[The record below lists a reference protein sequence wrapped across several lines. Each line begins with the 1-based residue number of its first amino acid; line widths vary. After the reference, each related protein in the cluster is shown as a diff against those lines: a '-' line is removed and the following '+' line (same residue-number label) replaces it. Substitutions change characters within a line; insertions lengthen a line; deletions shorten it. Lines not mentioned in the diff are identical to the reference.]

1 MRFSEKGMSQNKSI
15 FATLRSK
22 FIVLDGPDGAGKSA
36 QSARLMKALADVG
49 VSAIACR
56 DPGGTVIGD
65 RIRSILLDHDL
76 STMDV
81 ACETMLFMASR
92 AQLLS
97 ETIRPALAA
106 GNTVVCDRYVS
117 STCAYQGA
125 AGYDPKRVIDL
136 AHLAVG
142 DCWPDAT
149 IILDLDPQAGFERIG
164 RKARHAG
171 KNRKPAAEQA
181 SLIPGATTDAM
192 EARPLEFHR
201 RVRNLF
207 LELPSYYPRPVKI
220 VDASADEDEV
230 FARIMEALASAI
242 D

>member
-1 MRFSEKGMSQNKSI
+1 MSQNEST
-15 FATLRSK
+15 FNSFRGK

-36 QSARLMKALADVG
+36 QGARLMSALAAASVP
-49 VSAIACR
+49 AIACR

-81 ACETMLFMASR
+81 TCETLLFMASR
-92 AQLLS
+92 AQLVS
-97 ETIRPALAA
+97 EVIAPALAA
-106 GNTVVCDRYVS
+106 GKTVICDRYVS

-125 AGYDPKRVIDL
+125 AGFDPQKVIEL
-136 AHLAVG
+136 ARLAVG
-142 DCWPDAT
+142 DCWPHAT
-149 IILDLDPQAGFERIG
+149 IVLDLDPQAGFERIG

-171 KNRKPAAEQA
+171 KNRKSAADQPA
-181 SLIPGATTDAM
+181 LITGATTDAM

-201 RVRNLF
+201 RVRDMF
-207 LELPSYYPRPVKI
+207 LELPSFYPRPVMI
-220 VDASADEDEV
+220 VDASAGEDEV
-230 FARIMEALASAI
+230 FARIMEALASVI

>member
-1 MRFSEKGMSQNKSI
+1 MGQNEGI
-15 FATLRSK
+15 FTTLHGK

-36 QSARLMKALADVG
+36 QSARLMQAMAQAEVPA
-49 VSAIACR
+49 VACR
-56 DPGGTVIGD
+56 DPGGTAIGD
-65 RIRSILLDHDL
+65 RVRSILLDHDL
-76 STMDV
+76 SAMDV

-92 AQLLS
+92 AQLVA
-97 ETIRPALAA
+97 EIIRPALAA
-106 GNTVVCDRYVS
+106 GKTVVCDRYVS

-125 AGYDPKRVIDL
+125 AGYDPQRVIEL
-136 AHLAVG
+136 AHLSIG

-149 IILDLDPQAGFERIG
+149 IILDIDPQAGFERIG
-164 RKARHAG
+164 RKTRHAG
-171 KNRKPAAEQA
+171 KNRKSSGEQA

-207 LELPSYYPRPVKI
+207 LKLPSYYPRPVMI
-220 VDASADEDEV
+220 VDAAADEDEV

>member
-1 MRFSEKGMSQNKSI
+1 MSQSKDI
-15 FATLRSK
+15 ARLRGK

-36 QSARLMKALADVG
+36 QSKRLMGALAAADI
-49 VSAIACR
+49 AALACR

-81 ACETMLFMASR
+81 TCETLLFMASR
-92 AQLLS
+92 AQLVN
-97 ETIRPALAA
+97 EVIAPALAA

-117 STCAYQGA
+117 STFAYQGA
-125 AGYDPKRVIDL
+125 AGFDPRKVIEL

-142 DCWPDAT
+142 GCWPHAT
-149 IILDLDPQAGFERIG
+149 IILDLDPQAGFDRIG
-164 RKARHAG
+164 RKSRHAG
-171 KNRKPAAEQA
+171 KNRKSGADQPA
-181 SLIPGATTDAM
+181 LIAGATTDAM

-201 RVRNLF
+201 RVRNMF
-207 LELPSYYPRPVKI
+207 LELPVFYPRPVMI

-230 FARIMEALASAI
+230 FARILEALFSVI

>member
-1 MRFSEKGMSQNKSI
+1 MGLDKAN
-15 FATLRSK
+15 FAMFRGK

-36 QSARLMKALADVG
+36 QSARLMKALAEADVP
-49 VSAIACR
+49 AIACR

-76 STMDV
+76 TTMDV
-81 ACETMLFMASR
+81 ACETLLFMASR
-92 AQLLS
+92 AQLVA
-97 ETIRPALAA
+97 EIIRPAQDA
-106 GNTVVCDRYVS
+106 GKAVVCDRYVS

-125 AGYDPKRVIDL
+125 AGYDPHKVVEL
-136 AHLAVG
+136 AHLAIG

-149 IILDLDPQAGFERIG
+149 IVLDLDPQAGFERIG

-171 KNRKPAAEQA
+171 KNRKTAAEQA

-207 LELPSYYPRPVKI
+207 LELPSFYPRPVMI
-220 VDASADEDEV
+220 VDAAADEEEV
-230 FARIMEALASAI
+230 FERIVEALTSVI
-242 D
+242 E